1 MAHISF
7 SPPKDAKTF
16 TPLTKAYDRV
26 TKDGSVPVINFLLGS
41 QYNAKIGGE
50 ISITSVGN
58 ITNDTLKAISGKLE
72 IAAESVDGT
81 EVEKIGNY
89 ITFMYFYP
97 GVKIGGNSEIQ
108 DADVGAGPV
117 PVQRM
122 RHVFEDLSTGDQIIV
137 DLQGGDGNAQLVL
150 RERVDNVVTDLVT
163 QEITAAVTN
172 VNWELDFLE
181 DAITKFHFKEPA
193 GVKTRIFN
201 GTLKANIAEA
211 KLSVKN
217 ILDQQ
222 LTKTLKS
229 DFMWIFYPNVFVAYD
244 VALKDRLGGRIRV
257 FDDEGFPADETKWTE
272 VFSGDHE
279 FVGLRVIENGL
290 VRLIFK
296 TTPEMEV
303 WGWDTTAVAWVSIG
317 SIIPKTSQGDLA
329 TILQDVIFDIYNDSQ
344 VKLIAKYGIVDH
356 IVDMKRG
363 GPYVRIV
370 MNSKEVRV
378 KTTKERF
385 AISVDDT
392 ATEIPDFNQKNT
404 DDANRGNP
412 LNLSPTN
419 NPFIFTNDSNLTTGL
434 LLLDDNWF
442 GWYNDNATDMVGW
455 LGVAKR
461 PTGLTVTATSATQLS
476 TIDWKFDKD
485 MVISIGVL
493 NSTPTIDVNGI
504 PTPFNIGSI
513 DEYVKWRAN
522 ESIIGFN
529 QRMFLRKKR

>member
-1 MAHISF
+1 MVHISF
-7 SPPKDAKTF
+7 SPPVNATTF
-16 TPLTKAYDRV
+16 SPLSKAYDRT
-26 TKDGSVPVINFLLGS
+26 TKDGDVPVINFLVGS
-41 QYNAKIGGE
+41 QYNAKIGGQ

-58 ITNDTLKAISGKLE
+58 IINDTLKAISGKLE

-81 EVEKIGNY
+81 EVEKIG
-89 ITFMYFYP
+89 TFVSFVYFYP

-108 DADVGAGPV
+108 DDIVGGGLI
-117 PVQRM
+117 QRL
-122 RHVFEDLSTGDQIIV
+122 RYVYEDLATGDQIII
-137 DLQGGDGNAQLVL
+137 DLQGGSSNAQLIL
-150 RERVDNVVTDLVT
+150 RERVDGVVTDLVT
-163 QEITAAVTN
+163 QEITAGVKI

-181 DAITKFHFKEPA
+181 DAITKFHFKEPS

-201 GTLKANIAEA
+201 GTLKANIAEV
-211 KLSVKN
+211 KCSVKN

-222 LTKTLKS
+222 SIKTLKS

-244 VALKDRLGGRIRV
+244 VALSDRLSGRIRI
-257 FDDEGFPADETKWTE
+257 FDDEGFPSDETKWTE

-279 FVGLRVIENGL
+279 FIGQRVIENGL

-296 TTPEMEV
+296 NTPEMEV
-303 WGWDTTAVAWVSIG
+303 WGWDTTSVSWKTIG
-317 SIIPKTSQGDLA
+317 SIIPVSSQGDLA
-329 TILQDVIFDIYNDSQ
+329 ISLQDIIFDIYNDSQ
-344 VKLIAKYGIVDH
+344 VKLVVKYGIVDH

-378 KTTKERF
+378 KTIKQRF
-385 AISVDDT
+385 AVSVDDT

-419 NPFIFTNDSNLTTGL
+419 NPFIFTNDSDLTTGL

-442 GWYNDNATDMVGW
+442 GWYDDNAIDMVGW

-461 PTGLTVTATSATQLS
+461 PIGLVVTAISDTQLS
-476 TIDWKFDKD
+476 TIDWTFDKE

-493 NSTPTIDVNGI
+493 DSTPTVDINGI

-513 DEYVKWRAN
+513 DEYVKWRSN
-522 ESIIGFN
+522 ESILGFN
-529 QRMFLRKKR
+529 QKMFLRKKR